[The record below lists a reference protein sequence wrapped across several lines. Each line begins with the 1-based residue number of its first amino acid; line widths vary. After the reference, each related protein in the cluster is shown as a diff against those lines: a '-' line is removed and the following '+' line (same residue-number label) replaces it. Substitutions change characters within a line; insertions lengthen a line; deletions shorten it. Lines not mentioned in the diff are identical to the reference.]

1 LQGLLADRRGITE
14 EANVR
19 AMCRTANAVGA
30 LTTTER
36 GAIPALPTY
45 DRVRRFLDAH
55 PAN

>member
-1 LQGLLADRRGITE
+1 LQGLLAARRGITE

-45 DRVRRFLDAH
+45 DRVHRFLDAH